1 MVNTAQADSGE
12 TRTRA
17 RTRRTILQAAVE
29 VLGTDRSA
37 PLSEVA
43 RAAGVS
49 RSTLQRYFPERV
61 DLVRALD
68 QHVWELV
75 DEATERARPTEGT
88 AIEAL
93 ERLVAELFELRAPVM
108 LVASD
113 ADPEGE
119 CDDGEGEDQGEQDSS
134 SDLAMYDLVERGHED
149 GTVDPRITPLWFKHL
164 LWATLYTGWGYGA
177 SARVSSYEALR
188 LTVHSF
194 LKAVERR

>member
-1 MVNTAQADSGE
+1 MVKTAQAEGAE

-17 RTRRTILQAAVE
+17 RTRRAILQAAVE
-29 VLGTDRSA
+29 VLRADRTA
-37 PLSEVA
+37 PLAAVA

-61 DLVRALD
+61 DLECALER
-68 QHVWELV
+68 HVWELV
-75 DEATERARPTEGT
+75 DEATERARPTEGP

-108 LVASD
+108 LVSGD
-113 ADPEGE
+113 AEAEGE
-119 CDDGEGEDQGEQDSS
+119 SDDEEAESAA
-134 SDLAMYDLVERGHED
+134 DLAMHELVERGHEE
-149 GTVDPRITPLWFKHL
+149 GTVDPRITPTWFHHM
-164 LWATLYTGWGYGA
+164 LWAMLYTGWSYGA
-177 SARVSSYEALR
+177 SEEVSGYEALR

>member
-29 VLGTDRSA
+29 VLGADRTA

-43 RAAGVS
+43 RVAGVS

-75 DEATERARPTEGT
+75 DEATERARPTEGS
-88 AIEAL
+88 AIDAL
-93 ERLVAELFELRAPVM
+93 ERLVAELFALRAPVM

-113 ADPEGE
+113 AEPDPEGE
-119 CDDGEGEDQGEQDSS
+119 CDEGEQESS

-177 SARVSSYEALR
+177 SAGVSSYEALR

>member
-75 DEATERARPTEGT
+75 DEATERARPTEGP

-119 CDDGEGEDQGEQDSS
+119 CDDGEEGEGEQDSS

-177 SARVSSYEALR
+177 SAGVSSYEALR

>member
-1 MVNTAQADSGE
+1 MVKTAQADNGE

-29 VLGTDRSA
+29 VLGVDRTA

-75 DEATERARPTEGT
+75 DEAAERARPTEGP
-88 AIEAL
+88 AIDAL

-113 ADPEGE
+113 AESEEE
-119 CDDGEGEDQGEQDSS
+119 CDEDEQESS

-177 SARVSSYEALR
+177 SAGVSSYEALR